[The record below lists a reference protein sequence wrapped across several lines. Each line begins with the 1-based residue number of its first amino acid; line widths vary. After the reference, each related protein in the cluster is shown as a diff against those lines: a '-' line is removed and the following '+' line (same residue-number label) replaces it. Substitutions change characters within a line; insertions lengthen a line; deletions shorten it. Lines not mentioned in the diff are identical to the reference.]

1 MVCKACCGRMELHR
15 STMQPEKNTRFNCL
29 FFFLIVS
36 RDRKPTKW
44 MLLYITAYFR
54 ILVLLQLISRHL
66 WTIACFL
73 FILIWPKSVVSK
85 CKDGSRQNLIY
96 KHKISFMQSSEWEL
110 RKQKFF
116 LTTWETHAKSKYTA
130 IM

>member
-1 MVCKACCGRMELHR
+1 MELHR
-15 STMQPEKNTRFNCL
+15 STMQPEKNTRFNRL
-29 FFFLIVS
+29 FFFLILS

-54 ILVLLQLISRHL
+54 ILVLLQLISPHL
-66 WTIACFL
+66 WTNACFL
-73 FILIWPKSVVSK
+73 FILIWPRSVVSK

-96 KHKISFMQSSEWEL
+96 KHKISFMQSSEWEP

-116 LTTWETHAKSKYTA
+116 LTTWKTHAKRKYKA